1 MTGRGITAVGIM
13 LRKPNNKNNIRPID
27 CPLHFYLPAVWR
39 SPEATSHA
47 VFVACGQREERL
59 PKMVYSGV
67 ESISTIV
74 PGERLSLRSCKG
86 LYLEVCSGVIQGI
99 IRVFQVD
106 PVSTNL
112 VCKMNLLLLLS
123 QTVCGVVSS
132 RWLIPVRSVPSLA
145 QQQLSRDRISD
156 AGNNLL

>member
-1 MTGRGITAVGIM
+1 M
-13 LRKPNNKNNIRPID
+13 
-27 CPLHFYLPAVWR
+27 
-39 SPEATSHA
+39 
-47 VFVACGQREERL
+47 FVACGQREERL

-86 LYLEVCSGVIQGI
+86 LCLEVCSWVFQGI

-123 QTVCGVVSS
+123 QTVCVV
-132 RWLIPVRSVPSLA
+132 
-145 QQQLSRDRISD
+145 
-156 AGNNLL
+156 